1 MARWFYLL
9 DENEQ
14 TFLQLQLQQLRQQLL
29 VKPLLTRTL
38 NVIYWAVAAEIQHQ
52 QNLKIIADNQATLKR
67 ARKRY
72 ATMKARVHPPLSSL
86 DQAPLPIWDSSSSP
100 SSAHNQ
106 VPQAKPKAKRRARMT
121 NSRKGKQPEGLPGRV
136 DDDDDDEHKKENNHK
151 KDKKQKKDKKHKKE
165 KKGKKNKKKGKKVD
179 DHKGQEDG
187 NHDNNQKKDKKQ
199 KKGRKGYDKSND
211 EDGQGKI
218 RTLMNACF
226 RWPEDTEPQ
235 M

>member
-1 MARWFYLL
+1 ML

-14 TFLQLQLQQLRQQLL
+14 TFLQLQLQQLRQQHL
-29 VKPLLTRTL
+29 VKPLLTRAL

-52 QNLKIIADNQATLKR
+52 QNLKIIADNQATLER

-72 ATMKARVHPPLSSL
+72 AAMKARVHPPLSSL
-86 DQAPLPIWDSSSSP
+86 DQAPLPIWVSSSSP

-106 VPQAKPKAKRRARMT
+106 VPQAKPKAKPRARRT
-121 NSRKGKQPEGLPGRV
+121 NSRKGKQPEGWPGRV
-136 DDDDDDEHKKENNHK
+136 DDDDDEHKKENNHK
-151 KDKKQKKDKKHKKE
+151 KDKKQKNDKKHKKE
-165 KKGKKNKKKGKKVD
+165 KKGKKKKKKDKKVD

-187 NHDNNQKKDKKQ
+187 NHDKNQKKDKKQ

-218 RTLMNACF
+218 RTMMNACF
-226 RWPEDTEPQ
+226 NWPEDTEPQ